1 MVNTAESSTVMADS
15 NTAAPSGDA
24 ASTVAG
30 SAANTAPAASQA
42 AATQAAAR
50 VSGAPRSA
58 PRTKARIAL
67 VGTGGRSEM
76 YIRAIYGKHADTAEL
91 VAFSDVNPG
100 RVEYYQKLIQEL
112 GAPGPV
118 ASFDPADLTAFIQA
132 NSVDRVVVTTPDYTH
147 ADYIVE
153 ALNAGADVVVEK
165 PLTIDVDGCRRI
177 TKAVA
182 ETGRNV
188 VVTFNYR
195 YSPRNSAL
203 KEIIQSG
210 VIGKVTSIDFS
221 WVLDTVHGADYFRRW
236 HRDKKNSGGLMIHK
250 ASHHFDLVN
259 WWIDDA
265 PERVF
270 ASGGL
275 KFYGDKN
282 AAERG
287 LGPRPERGT
296 PDVDAPSGPKDPFAL
311 DLRDDERLKALFLDN
326 EHYDG
331 YRRDQDVFTDG
342 ITIED
347 NLALVVEYQGGP
359 RLSYSLNAHS
369 PWEGYRVAVNGTEG
383 RAELDVVER
392 SAVVSSTDKKTV
404 VDPSA
409 TPIEEDDAIRRN
421 GERLV
426 VQRHWEAA
434 YEVPIVN
441 GEGGHGGGD
450 ALLLSDLFNGPG
462 DDPLGRP
469 SGYLDGLRSV
479 SVGIAGNLSLETTL
493 PVRIEDLDLGADLR
507 RAQSA
512 NTPRPRT

>member
-1 MVNTAESSTVMADS
+1 MGNTANTVNPGSAVAADD
-15 NTAAPSGDA
+15 TTADAAAP
-24 ASTVAG
+24 ASAVH
-30 SAANTAPAASQA
+30 
-42 AATQAAAR
+42 R
-50 VSGAPRSA
+50 
-58 PRTKARIAL
+58 ARIAL
-67 VGTGGRSEM
+67 IGTGGRSEM

-91 VAFSDVNPG
+91 VGLSDVNPG

-112 GAPGPV
+112 AGVQPVKSFEPGQ
-118 ASFDPADLTAFIQA
+118 LTAFIQDNA
-132 NSVDRVVVTTPDYTH
+132 IERVVVTTPDYTH

-153 ALNAGADVVVEK
+153 GLEAGADVVVEK
-165 PLTIDVDGCRRI
+165 PLTITADGCRRI
-177 TKAVA
+177 TDAVA
-182 ETGRNV
+182 RTGRNV

-203 KEIIQSG
+203 KQIIQSG
-210 VIGKVTSIDFS
+210 VIGKVTSVDFS

-236 HRDKKNSGGLMIHK
+236 HREKENSGGLLIHK

-259 WWIDDA
+259 WWINDV
-265 PERVF
+265 PERVY

-287 LGPRPERGT
+287 LGARPERGT
-296 PDVDAPSGPKDPFAL
+296 LDTGTDAVKDPFVL
-311 DLRDDERLKALFLDN
+311 DLREDDKLRELYYENERF
-326 EHYDG
+326 DG
-331 YRRDQDVFTDG
+331 YRRDQDVFTSG

-347 NLALVVEYQGGP
+347 NLALVVDYQGGP
-359 RLSYSLNAHS
+359 ILSYSLNAHS

-383 RAELDVVER
+383 RAELEVVER
-392 SAVVSSTDKKTV
+392 AAVLNSTDKKTV

-409 TPIEEDDAIRRN
+409 TPVEEEDAVRRN

-426 VQRHWEAA
+426 VQRHWEPA

-450 ALLLSDLFNGPG
+450 ELLLSDLFNGPG
-462 DDPLGRP
+462 EDPLGRP

-479 SVGIAGNLSLETTL
+479 SVGIAGNESLASGL
-493 PVRIEDLDLGADLR
+493 PVRTADLGLGVDLR
-507 RAQSA
+507 RAQ
-512 NTPRPRT
+512 

>member
-1 MVNTAESSTVMADS
+1 MVNTAESSSAAGAA
-15 NTAAPSGDA
+15 TAAPDTA
-24 ASTVAG
+24 ATVG
-30 SAANTAPAASQA
+30 A
-42 AATQAAAR
+42 AAAA
-50 VSGAPRSA
+50 GG
-58 PRTKARIAL
+58 KARIAL
-67 VGTGGRSEM
+67 IGTGGRSEM
-76 YIRAIYGKHADTAEL
+76 YIRAIFGNYAHTAEL

-100 RVEYYQKLIQEL
+100 RVEFYQKLIQEL

-132 NSVDRVVVTTPDYTH
+132 YNIDRVVVTTPDYTH

-153 ALNAGADVVVEK
+153 ALRAGADVVVEK
-165 PLTIDVDGCRRI
+165 PLTIDAEGCRRI
-177 TKAVA
+177 TQAVH

-236 HRDKKNSGGLMIHK
+236 HREKKNSGGLLIHK

-259 WWIDDA
+259 WWIDDV

-296 PDVDAPSGPKDPFAL
+296 PSADAPATAEKDPFTL
-311 DLRDDERLKALFLDN
+311 DLREDERLKALFLDN

-331 YRRDQDVFTDG
+331 YRRDQDVFTGG

-383 RAELDVVER
+383 RAELEVVER
-392 SAVVSSTDKKTV
+392 AAVTSSTDKKTV

-409 TPIEEDDAIRRN
+409 TPVEEDDAIRRN

-450 ALLLSDLFNGPG
+450 ELLLSDLFNGPG
-462 DDPLGRP
+462 EDPLGRP

-479 SVGIAGNLSLETTL
+479 SVGIAGNRSLESSL
-493 PVRIEDLDLGADLR
+493 PVRIEDLDLGVDLR
-507 RAQSA
+507 RGA
-512 NTPRPRT
+512 

>member
-1 MVNTAESSTVMADS
+1 MVNTAETTSAAAAPHTAAGSSTHD
-15 NTAAPSGDA
+15 G
-24 ASTVAG
+24 
-30 SAANTAPAASQA
+30 
-42 AATQAAAR
+42 R
-50 VSGAPRSA
+50 
-58 PRTKARIAL
+58 KARLAL

-76 YIRAIYGKHADTAEL
+76 YIRAVFGKHADTAEL
-91 VAFSDVNPG
+91 VAFADVNPG
-100 RVEYYQKLIQEL
+100 RVEFYQNLIQEL
-112 GAPGPV
+112 GAPGPI

-132 NSVDRVVVTTPDYTH
+132 NNIDRVVVTTPDYTH

-153 ALNAGADVVVEK
+153 ALRAGADVVVEK
-165 PLTIDVDGCRRI
+165 PLTIDAEGCRRI
-177 TKAVA
+177 TKAVQ

-236 HRDKKNSGGLMIHK
+236 HREKKNSGGLLIHK

-259 WWIDDA
+259 WWINDV

-296 PDVDAPSGPKDPFAL
+296 PDAGAPAGEKDPFAL
-311 DLRDDERLKALFLDN
+311 DLREDERLKALFLDN

-331 YRRDQDVFTDG
+331 YRRDQDVFTSG

-383 RAELDVVER
+383 RAELEVVER
-392 SAVVSSTDKKTV
+392 AAVLHSTDRKTV

-409 TPIEEDDAIRRN
+409 TPVEEEDAVRRN

-434 YEVPIVN
+434 YEVPIIN

-450 ALLLSDLFNGPG
+450 ELLLSDLFDGPG
-462 DDPLGRP
+462 EDPLGRP

-479 SVGIAGNLSLETTL
+479 SVGIAGNQSLETSL
-493 PVRIEDLDLGADLR
+493 PIRVADLDLGVDLR
-507 RAQSA
+507 RGK
-512 NTPRPRT
+512 

>member
-1 MVNTAESSTVMADS
+1 MVNTAESR
-15 NTAAPSGDA
+15 TAAGA
-24 ASTVAG
+24 AGTAADTATAVRAAG
-30 SAANTAPAASQA
+30 
-42 AATQAAAR
+42 R
-50 VSGAPRSA
+50 GG
-58 PRTKARIAL
+58 KARIAL
-67 VGTGGRSEM
+67 IGTGGRSEM
-76 YIRAIYGKHADTAEL
+76 YIRAILGKHADTAEL

-100 RVEYYQKLIQEL
+100 RVEFYQKLIQEL

-118 ASFDPADLTAFIQA
+118 ASFDPADLTAFIQD
-132 NSVDRVVVTTPDYTH
+132 NTIDRVVVTTPDYTH

-153 ALNAGADVVVEK
+153 ALRAGADVVVEK
-165 PLTIDVDGCRRI
+165 PLTIDAEGCRRI
-177 TKAVA
+177 SQAVH

-236 HRDKKNSGGLMIHK
+236 HREKKNSGGLLIHK

-259 WWIDDA
+259 WWIDDV

-296 PDVDAPSGPKDPFAL
+296 PDAGAPATAEKDPFTL
-311 DLRDDERLKALFLDN
+311 DLREDERLKALFLDN

-331 YRRDQDVFTDG
+331 YRRDQDVFTEG

-383 RAELDVVER
+383 RAELEVVER
-392 SAVVSSTDKKTV
+392 AAVESSTDKKTV

-450 ALLLSDLFNGPG
+450 ELLLSDLFNGPG
-462 DDPLGRP
+462 EDPLGRP

-479 SVGIAGNLSLETTL
+479 SVGIAGNRSLESSL
-493 PVRIEDLDLGADLR
+493 PVRIEDLDLGVDLR
-507 RAQSA
+507 RG
-512 NTPRPRT
+512 N

>member
-1 MVNTAESSTVMADS
+1 MVNTAETTS
-15 NTAAPSGDA
+15 
-24 ASTVAG
+24 AG
-30 SAANTAPAASQA
+30 AASQTGTAAVADTA
-42 AATQAAAR
+42 AAAVTAPQ
-50 VSGAPRSA
+50 SGG
-58 PRTKARIAL
+58 KARIAL
-67 VGTGGRSEM
+67 IGTGGRSEM
-76 YIRAIYGKHADTAEL
+76 YIRAIFGKHADTAEL

-100 RVEYYQKLIQEL
+100 RVEFYQKLIQEL
-112 GAPGPV
+112 GAQGPV
-118 ASFDPADLTAFIQA
+118 ESFDPADLTAFIQA
-132 NSVDRVVVTTPDYTH
+132 NNIDRIIVTTPDYTH

-153 ALNAGADVVVEK
+153 GLRAGADVVVEK
-165 PLTIDVDGCRRI
+165 PLTIDAEGCRRI
-177 TKAVA
+177 TQAVQ

-210 VIGKVTSIDFS
+210 VIGKVTSVDFS

-236 HRDKKNSGGLMIHK
+236 HREKKNSGGLLIHK

-259 WWIDDA
+259 WWIDDV
-265 PERVF
+265 PERIF

-296 PDVDAPSGPKDPFAL
+296 PDAGAPAGEKDPFAL
-311 DLRDDERLKALFLDN
+311 DLREDERLKALFLDN

-331 YRRDQDVFTDG
+331 YRRDQDVFTAG

-383 RAELDVVER
+383 RAELEVVER
-392 SAVVSSTDKKTV
+392 AAVLHSTDQKTV

-409 TPIEEDDAIRRN
+409 TPVEEEDAVRRN

-450 ALLLSDLFNGPG
+450 ELLLSDLFNGPG
-462 DDPLGRP
+462 EDPLGRP

-479 SVGIAGNLSLETTL
+479 SVGIAGNRSLETSL
-493 PVRIEDLDLGADLR
+493 PVRVEDLDLGVDLR
-507 RAQSA
+507 RA
-512 NTPRPRT
+512 R

>member
-1 MVNTAESSTVMADS
+1 MVNTAETTS
-15 NTAAPSGDA
+15 
-24 ASTVAG
+24 
-30 SAANTAPAASQA
+30 A
-42 AATQAAAR
+42 AATSDTGTAAADTAAALA
-50 VSGAPRSA
+50 APGKDG
-58 PRTKARIAL
+58 KARIAL
-67 VGTGGRSEM
+67 IGTGGRSEM
-76 YIRAIYGKHADTAEL
+76 YVRAIFGKHADTAEL

-100 RVEYYQKLIQEL
+100 RVEFYQKLVQEL

-118 ASFDPADLTAFIQA
+118 ASFDPAELTSFVQA
-132 NSVDRVVVTTPDYTH
+132 NAIDRIIVTTPDYTH

-153 ALNAGADVVVEK
+153 GLRAGADVVVEK
-165 PLTIDVDGCRRI
+165 PLTIDAESCRRI
-177 TKAVA
+177 VQAVHA
-182 ETGRNV
+182 TGRNV

-236 HRDKKNSGGLMIHK
+236 HREKKNSGGLLIHK

-259 WWIDDA
+259 WWIDDV

-275 KFYGDKN
+275 KFYGDRN

-296 PDVDAPSGPKDPFAL
+296 PDADAPAGDKDPFAL
-311 DLRDDERLKALFLDN
+311 DLREDERLKALFLDN

-331 YRRDQDVFTDG
+331 YRRDQDVFTAG

-383 RAELDVVER
+383 RAELEVVER
-392 SAVVSSTDKKTV
+392 AAVLHSTDRKTV

-409 TPIEEDDAIRRN
+409 TPVEEEDAVRRN

-450 ALLLSDLFNGPG
+450 ELLLSDLFNGPG
-462 DDPLGRP
+462 EDPLGRP

-479 SVGIAGNLSLETTL
+479 SVGIAGNRSLETSL
-493 PVRIEDLDLGADLR
+493 PVRVEDLDLGVDLR
-507 RAQSA
+507 RGK
-512 NTPRPRT
+512 

>member
-1 MVNTAESSTVMADS
+1 MVNTAETTSAAAASRPG
-15 NTAAPSGDA
+15 TAAGTD
-24 ASTVAG
+24 T
-30 SAANTAPAASQA
+30 A
-42 AATQAAAR
+42 AATTAGDGR
-50 VSGAPRSA
+50 
-58 PRTKARIAL
+58 KARIAL
-67 VGTGGRSEM
+67 IGTGGRSEM
-76 YIRAIYGKHADTAEL
+76 YIRAIFGKHADTAEL

-100 RVEYYQKLIQEL
+100 RVEFYQKLIQEL

-118 ASFDPADLTAFIQA
+118 ASFEPAELTSFIQA
-132 NSVDRVVVTTPDYTH
+132 NNIDRIIVTTPDYTH

-153 ALNAGADVVVEK
+153 GLRAGADVVVEK
-165 PLTIDVDGCRRI
+165 PLTIDAESCRRI
-177 TKAVA
+177 VQAVH

-210 VIGKVTSIDFS
+210 VIGKVTSVDFS

-236 HRDKKNSGGLMIHK
+236 HREKKNSGGLLIHK

-259 WWIDDA
+259 WWIDDV
-265 PERVF
+265 PVRIF

-296 PDVDAPSGPKDPFAL
+296 PDADAPSGEKDPFAL
-311 DLRDDERLKALFLDN
+311 DLREDERLKALFLDN

-331 YRRDQDVFTDG
+331 YRRDQDVFTSG

-383 RAELDVVER
+383 RAELEVVER
-392 SAVVSSTDKKTV
+392 AAVLHSTDHKTV

-409 TPIEEDDAIRRN
+409 TPVEEEDAVRRN

-434 YEVPIVN
+434 YEVPIIN

-450 ALLLSDLFNGPG
+450 ELLLSDLFNGPG
-462 DDPLGRP
+462 EDPLGRP

-479 SVGIAGNLSLETTL
+479 SVGIAGNRSLETSL
-493 PVRIEDLDLGADLR
+493 PVRVEDLDLGVDLR
-507 RAQSA
+507 RGK
-512 NTPRPRT
+512 

>member
-1 MVNTAESSTVMADS
+1 MVNTAETS
-15 NTAAPSGDA
+15 TAAE
-24 ASTVAG
+24 
-30 SAANTAPAASQA
+30 TAPAA
-42 AATQAAAR
+42 AATATDGAR
-50 VSGAPRSA
+50 NG
-58 PRTKARIAL
+58 KARIAL
-67 VGTGGRSEM
+67 IGTGGRSEM
-76 YIRAIYGKHADTAEL
+76 YIRAVFGKHADTAEL

-100 RVEYYQKLIQEL
+100 RVEFYQKLIQEL
-112 GAPGPV
+112 GAPGPI
-118 ASFDPADLTAFIQA
+118 ASFDPADLTSFIQA
-132 NSVDRVVVTTPDYTH
+132 NNIDRVVVTTPDYTH

-153 ALNAGADVVVEK
+153 ALRAGADVVVEK
-165 PLTIDVDGCRRI
+165 PLTIDAEGCRRI
-177 TKAVA
+177 TKAVH

-236 HRDKKNSGGLMIHK
+236 HREKKNSGGLLIHK

-259 WWIDDA
+259 WWIDDV

-296 PDVDAPSGPKDPFAL
+296 PDADATATAEKDPFTL
-311 DLRDDERLKALFLDN
+311 DLREDERLKALFLDN

-331 YRRDQDVFTDG
+331 YRRDQDVFTGG

-347 NLALVVEYQGGP
+347 NLALVVEYQCGP

-383 RAELDVVER
+383 RAELEVVER
-392 SAVVSSTDKKTV
+392 AAVVSSTDKKTV

-409 TPIEEDDAIRRN
+409 TPVEEEDAIRRN

-450 ALLLSDLFNGPG
+450 ELLLSDLFNGPG
-462 DDPLGRP
+462 EDPLGRP

-479 SVGIAGNLSLETTL
+479 SVGIAGNRSLESDL
-493 PVRIEDLDLGADLR
+493 PVRIEDLDLGVDLR
-507 RAQSA
+507 RG
-512 NTPRPRT
+512 N

>member
-1 MVNTAESSTVMADS
+1 MVNTAETTS
-15 NTAAPSGDA
+15 
-24 ASTVAG
+24 
-30 SAANTAPAASQA
+30 A
-42 AATQAAAR
+42 AATQPGTGADTGTAAFTAAR
-50 VSGAPRSA
+50 DGR
-58 PRTKARIAL
+58 KARIAL
-67 VGTGGRSEM
+67 IGTGGRSEM
-76 YIRAIYGKHADTAEL
+76 YIRAIFGKHADTAEL

-100 RVEYYQKLIQEL
+100 RVEFYQKLIQEL

-118 ASFDPADLTAFIQA
+118 ASFEPRDLTAFIQA
-132 NSVDRVVVTTPDYTH
+132 NNIDRIIVTTPDYTH

-153 ALNAGADVVVEK
+153 GLRAGADVVVEK
-165 PLTIDVDGCRRI
+165 PLTIDAESCRRI
-177 TKAVA
+177 VQAVR

-210 VIGKVTSIDFS
+210 VIGKVTSVDFS

-236 HRDKKNSGGLMIHK
+236 HREKKNSGGLLIHK

-259 WWIDDA
+259 WWIDDV
-265 PERVF
+265 PDRVF

-296 PDVDAPSGPKDPFAL
+296 PDADAPAGEKDPFAL
-311 DLRDDERLKALFLDN
+311 DLREDERLKALFLDN

-331 YRRDQDVFTDG
+331 YRRDQDVFTSG

-347 NLALVVEYQGGP
+347 NLSLVVEYQGGP

-383 RAELDVVER
+383 RAELEVVER
-392 SAVVSSTDKKTV
+392 AAVLHSTDQKTV

-409 TPIEEDDAIRRN
+409 TPVEEEDAVRRN

-450 ALLLSDLFNGPG
+450 ELLLSDLFNGPG

-479 SVGIAGNLSLETTL
+479 SVGIAGNRSLETSL
-493 PVRIEDLDLGADLR
+493 PVRVEGLDLGVDLR
-507 RAQSA
+507 RGK
-512 NTPRPRT
+512 

>member
-1 MVNTAESSTVMADS
+1 MVNTAET
-15 NTAAPSGDA
+15 T
-24 ASTVAG
+24 
-30 SAANTAPAASQA
+30 SAAA
-42 AATQAAAR
+42 AAQATAKD
-50 VSGAPRSA
+50 GGK
-58 PRTKARIAL
+58 TRIAL
-67 VGTGGRSEM
+67 IGTGGRSEM

-100 RVEYYQKLIQEL
+100 RVEFYQKLIQQL

-132 NSVDRVVVTTPDYTH
+132 NGIGRIIVTTPDYTH

-153 ALNAGADVVVEK
+153 GLRAGADVVVEK
-165 PLTIDVDGCRRI
+165 PLTIDAESCRRI
-177 TKAVA
+177 VEAVH

-210 VIGKVTSIDFS
+210 VIGKVTSVDFS

-236 HRDKKNSGGLMIHK
+236 HRDKKNSGGLLIHK

-259 WWIDDA
+259 WWIDDV

-275 KFYGDKN
+275 KFYGDQN

-296 PDVDAPSGPKDPFAL
+296 PDADAPAGAKDPFTL
-311 DLRDDERLKALFLDN
+311 DLREDERLKALFLDN

-331 YRRDQDVFTDG
+331 YRRDQDVFTAG

-383 RAELDVVER
+383 RAELEVLER
-392 SAVVSSTDKKTV
+392 AAVLHSADRKTV

-409 TPIEEDDAIRRN
+409 TPVEEEDAVRRN

-450 ALLLSDLFNGPG
+450 ELLLSDLFNGPG
-462 DDPLGRP
+462 EDPLGRP

-479 SVGIAGNLSLETTL
+479 SVGIAGNRSLDTSL
-493 PVRIEDLDLGADLR
+493 PVRVEDLDLGVDLR
-507 RAQSA
+507 RG
-512 NTPRPRT
+512 R

>member
-1 MVNTAESSTVMADS
+1 MVNTAETTS
-15 NTAAPSGDA
+15 
-24 ASTVAG
+24 AG
-30 SAANTAPAASQA
+30 AASQTGTAAVADTA
-42 AATQAAAR
+42 AAAVTAAQ
-50 VSGAPRSA
+50 GGG
-58 PRTKARIAL
+58 KARIAL
-67 VGTGGRSEM
+67 IGTGGRSEM
-76 YIRAIYGKHADTAEL
+76 YIRAIFGKHADTAGL

-100 RVEYYQKLIQEL
+100 RVEFYQKLIQEL

-132 NSVDRVVVTTPDYTH
+132 NNIDRIIVTTPDYTH

-153 ALNAGADVVVEK
+153 GLRAGADVVVEK
-165 PLTIDVDGCRRI
+165 PLTIDAEGCRRI
-177 TKAVA
+177 TQAVH

-210 VIGKVTSIDFS
+210 VIGKVTSVDFS

-236 HRDKKNSGGLMIHK
+236 HREKKNSGGLLIHK

-259 WWIDDA
+259 WWIDDV
-265 PERVF
+265 PERIF

-296 PDVDAPSGPKDPFAL
+296 PDAGAPAGEKDPFAL
-311 DLRDDERLKALFLDN
+311 DLREDERLKALFLDN

-331 YRRDQDVFTDG
+331 YRRDQDVFTAG

-383 RAELDVVER
+383 RAELEVVER
-392 SAVVSSTDKKTV
+392 AAVLHSTDQKTV

-409 TPIEEDDAIRRN
+409 TPVEEEDAVRRN

-450 ALLLSDLFNGPG
+450 ELLLSDLFNGPG
-462 DDPLGRP
+462 EDPLGRP

-479 SVGIAGNLSLETTL
+479 SVGIAGNRSLETSL
-493 PVRIEDLDLGADLR
+493 PVRVEDLDLGVDLR
-507 RAQSA
+507 RA
-512 NTPRPRT
+512 R

>member
-1 MVNTAESSTVMADS
+1 MGNTANTVNPGSSAAFAS
-15 NTAAPSGDA
+15 IAAAAAP
-24 ASTVAG
+24 ASAV
-30 SAANTAPAASQA
+30 
-42 AATQAAAR
+42 R
-50 VSGAPRSA
+50 
-58 PRTKARIAL
+58 KARIAL
-67 VGTGGRSEM
+67 IGAGGRSEM
-76 YIRAIYGKHADTAEL
+76 YIRAIYGKHSDTAEL
-91 VAFSDVNPG
+91 VGLSDVNPG
-100 RVEYYQKLIQEL
+100 RVEYYRKLIQEL
-112 GAPGPV
+112 GGAQPVKSFEPGQ
-118 ASFDPADLTAFIQA
+118 LTAFIKGNA
-132 NSVDRVVVTTPDYTH
+132 IERVVVTTPDYTH

-153 ALNAGADVVVEK
+153 GLEAGADVVVEK
-165 PLTIDVDGCRRI
+165 PLTINADGCRRI
-177 TKAVA
+177 TDAVA
-182 ETGRNV
+182 RTGRNV

-236 HRDKKNSGGLMIHK
+236 HRQKGNSGGLLIHK

-259 WWIDDA
+259 WWINDV

-287 LGPRPERGT
+287 LGARPERGT
-296 PDVDAPSGPKDPFAL
+296 PDSGADAVVTDPFVL
-311 DLRDDERLKALFLDN
+311 DMREDDKLRELYYEN
-326 EHYDG
+326 EHFDG
-331 YRRDQDVFTDG
+331 YRRDQDVFTSG

-347 NLALVVEYQGGP
+347 NLALVVDYQGGP
-359 RLSYSLNAHS
+359 ILSYSLNAHS

-383 RAELDVVER
+383 RAELEVVER
-392 SAVVSSTDKKTV
+392 AAVLNSTDKKTV

-409 TPIEEDDAIRRN
+409 TPVEEDDAVRRN

-434 YEVPIVN
+434 YEVPIIN

-450 ALLLSDLFNGPG
+450 ELLLSDLFNGPG
-462 DDPLGRP
+462 EDPLGRP

-479 SVGIAGNLSLETTL
+479 SVGIAGNESLESGL
-493 PVRIEDLDLGADLR
+493 PVRIADLGLGVDLR
-507 RAQSA
+507 RASDR
-512 NTPRPRT
+512 NP

>member
-1 MVNTAESSTVMADS
+1 MVNTAESSIAAGAA
-15 NTAAPSGDA
+15 TAAAD
-24 ASTVAG
+24 T
-30 SAANTAPAASQA
+30 A
-42 AATQAAAR
+42 AAVGAAGR
-50 VSGAPRSA
+50 SG
-58 PRTKARIAL
+58 KARIAL
-67 VGTGGRSEM
+67 IGTGGRSEM
-76 YIRAIYGKHADTAEL
+76 YIRAIFGKHADTTEL

-100 RVEYYQKLIQEL
+100 RVEFYQKLIQEL
-112 GAPGPV
+112 GASGPV
-118 ASFDPADLTAFIQA
+118 ESFDPADLTAFIQD
-132 NSVDRVVVTTPDYTH
+132 NNIDRVVVTTPDYTH

-153 ALNAGADVVVEK
+153 ALHAGADVVVEK
-165 PLTIDVDGCRRI
+165 PLTIDAEGCRRI
-177 TKAVA
+177 TQAVH

-236 HRDKKNSGGLMIHK
+236 HREKKNSGGLLIHK

-259 WWIDDA
+259 WWIDDV
-265 PERVF
+265 PGRVF

-296 PDVDAPSGPKDPFAL
+296 PDADAPATAEKDPFTL
-311 DLRDDERLKALFLDN
+311 DLREDERLKALFLDN

-331 YRRDQDVFTDG
+331 YRRDQDVFTEG

-383 RAELDVVER
+383 RAELEVVER
-392 SAVVSSTDKKTV
+392 AAVESSTDKKTV

-450 ALLLSDLFNGPG
+450 ELLLSDLFNGPG
-462 DDPLGRP
+462 EDPLGRP

-479 SVGIAGNLSLETTL
+479 SVGIAGNRSLESSL
-493 PVRIEDLDLGADLR
+493 PVRIEDLDLGVDLR
-507 RAQSA
+507 RG
-512 NTPRPRT
+512 N

>member
-1 MVNTAESSTVMADS
+1 MVNTAETDS
-15 NTAAPSGDA
+15 A
-24 ASTVAG
+24 
-30 SAANTAPAASQA
+30 AASQPGA
-42 AATQAAAR
+42 AAGTDAAA
-50 VSGAPRSA
+50 AAFSA
-58 PRTKARIAL
+58 TRDGRKARIAL
-67 VGTGGRSEM
+67 IGTGGRSEM
-76 YIRAIYGKHADTAEL
+76 YVRAIFGKHADTAEL

-100 RVEYYQKLIQEL
+100 RVEFYQKLIQEL

-118 ASFDPADLTAFIQA
+118 ASFDPAGLTSFVQA
-132 NSVDRVVVTTPDYTH
+132 NSIDRIIVTTPDYTH

-153 ALNAGADVVVEK
+153 GLRAGADVVVEK
-165 PLTIDVDGCRRI
+165 PLTIDAESCRRI
-177 TKAVA
+177 VQAVQ

-210 VIGKVTSIDFS
+210 VIGAVTSVDFS

-236 HRDKKNSGGLMIHK
+236 HREKKNSGGLLIHK

-259 WWIDDA
+259 WWIDDV

-296 PDVDAPSGPKDPFAL
+296 PDAGAPAGEKDPFAL
-311 DLRDDERLKALFLDN
+311 DLREDDRLKALFLDN

-331 YRRDQDVFTDG
+331 YRRDQDVFTGG

-383 RAELDVVER
+383 RAELEVVER
-392 SAVVSSTDKKTV
+392 AAVLHSTDQKTV

-409 TPIEEDDAIRRN
+409 TPVEEEDAVRRN

-450 ALLLSDLFNGPG
+450 ELLLSDLFNGPG
-462 DDPLGRP
+462 EDPLGRP

-479 SVGIAGNLSLETTL
+479 SVGIAGNRSLETSL
-493 PVRIEDLDLGADLR
+493 PVRVEDLDLGVDLR
-507 RAQSA
+507 RGK
-512 NTPRPRT
+512 

>member
-1 MVNTAESSTVMADS
+1 MGNTANTVNPGSTVTADD
-15 NTAAPSGDA
+15 TTAGAAAP
-24 ASTVAG
+24 ASAVH
-30 SAANTAPAASQA
+30 
-42 AATQAAAR
+42 R
-50 VSGAPRSA
+50 
-58 PRTKARIAL
+58 ARIAL
-67 VGTGGRSEM
+67 IGTGGRSEM

-91 VAFSDVNPG
+91 VGLSDVNPG
-100 RVEYYQKLIQEL
+100 RVEYYRKLIQEL
-112 GAPGPV
+112 GGAQPVRSFEPGQ
-118 ASFDPADLTAFIQA
+118 LTAFIQDNA
-132 NSVDRVVVTTPDYTH
+132 IERVVVTTPDYTH

-153 ALNAGADVVVEK
+153 GLEAGADVVVEK
-165 PLTIDVDGCRRI
+165 PLTINADGCRRI
-177 TKAVA
+177 TDAVA
-182 ETGRNV
+182 RTGRNV

-236 HRDKKNSGGLMIHK
+236 HREKENSGGLLIHK

-259 WWIDDA
+259 WWINDV
-265 PERVF
+265 PERVY

-287 LGPRPERGT
+287 LGARPERGT
-296 PDVDAPSGPKDPFAL
+296 QDTGTDAVKDPFVL
-311 DLRDDERLKALFLDN
+311 DLREDDKLRELYYENERF
-326 EHYDG
+326 DG
-331 YRRDQDVFTDG
+331 YRRDQDVFTSG

-347 NLALVVEYQGGP
+347 NLALVVDYQGGP
-359 RLSYSLNAHS
+359 ILSYSLNAHS

-383 RAELDVVER
+383 RAELEVVER
-392 SAVVSSTDKKTV
+392 AAVLNNTDKNTV

-409 TPIEEDDAIRRN
+409 TPVEEEDAVRRN
-421 GERLV
+421 GERLI

-450 ALLLSDLFNGPG
+450 ELLLSDLFNGPG
-462 DDPLGRP
+462 EDPLDRP

-479 SVGIAGNLSLETTL
+479 SVGIAGNESLASGL
-493 PVRIEDLDLGADLR
+493 PVRTADLGLGADLR
-507 RAQSA
+507 RTPVTRAQ
-512 NTPRPRT
+512 